1 MQNFSFLE
9 IMGVMSLDICIVKV
23 TIIITSIITIEKAIR
38 IKIIIKSPCSSSSKI
53 KFKEISITT
62 GKVSIITK
70 IYTKICTTSRKK
82 YLIMIR

>member
-53 KFKEISITT
+53 KFKKISITT
-62 GKVSIITK
+62 EKVSIITK
-70 IYTKICTTSRKK
+70 IYIKICTSRKK